1 MHGIGWMAR
10 ESGLTVSAL
19 RFYDSVGVLVPT
31 RVDPHSGYRWYSE
44 DQVLDAR
51 LSARLRRVGM
61 PLREIGQ
68 VLERQHDAQLVDT
81 ITDTH
86 LRRLEDGLADAR
98 RELSAVRSLIKR
110 KEQPMHAS
118 NNSCH
123 ISVWGE
129 DLAAAL
135 RAVRY
140 AVSADIDLPMLGG
153 VLLDGGIGV
162 GGDALTVVATDRY
175 RLALATAPARHVS
188 GPSAQTIAPIEMI
201 DELIKAL
208 GGQSSPVDVRIDAT
222 AVTVNGA
229 GRDWQARGLDYEFPD
244 YRRLL
249 PASNGHRIPVD
260 TRRLRAAVVAAPT
273 RILHRDQDDTDQHVV
288 VFHLDGAGG
297 LSFEA
302 ADADA
307 EEVGVNREFLLQALD
322 STGEGQLTLDL
333 DGPIAP
339 LAIRP
344 AEPAEAFNLLM
355 PTRLN

>member
-19 RFYDSVGVLVPT
+19 RFYDGAGVLVPT
-31 RVDPHSGYRWYSE
+31 RVDPHNGYRRYNE
-44 DQVLDAR
+44 GQVLDAR
-51 LSARLRRVGM
+51 LAARLRRVGM

-68 VLERQHDAQLVDT
+68 VLERQHDARVVDT
-81 ITDTH
+81 IIDCH
-86 LRRLEDGLADAR
+86 LCRLEDGLADAR
-98 RELSAVRSLIKR
+98 RELSAVRSLIER
-110 KEQPMHAS
+110 KEQSMPAS

-123 ISVWGE
+123 ISVSGE

-153 VLLDGGIGV
+153 VLLDSGVGV

-175 RLALATAPARHVS
+175 RLALATAPARRVS
-188 GPSAQTIAPIEMI
+188 GPSAQTIAPIELI
-201 DELIKAL
+201 DELIEAL

-222 AVTVNGA
+222 AVTIDGA

-249 PASNGHRIPVD
+249 HAPSGHRIPVD

-273 RILHRDQDDTDQHVV
+273 RILRRDQDDIDQHVV
-288 VFHLDGAGG
+288 VFHLNAAGR

-307 EEVGVNREFLLQALD
+307 EEIGVNREFLLQALD
-322 STGEGQLTLDL
+322 STGTGQLILDL

-339 LAIRP
+339 LAIRR
-344 AEPAEAFNLLM
+344 AEPAEAFSLLM